1 LAGGFR
7 FRSLSPPRR
16 KGWVCVLG
24 SPNVFVVLC
33 VDGSSLP
40 LGCLFCKSPAFWF
53 WFFFSFFVFMFLCFL
68 FDRMRVV
75 LDLCDVVGSLGCK
88 GLFVLLSRKG
98 LVVD

>member
-1 LAGGFR
+1 MFLLF
-7 FRSLSPPRR
+7 
-16 KGWVCVLG
+16 CVLT
-24 SPNVFVVLC
+24 VLRCRWAVYFV
-33 VDGSSLP
+33 SLRRF
-40 LGCLFCKSPAFWF
+40 GFG
-53 WFFFSFFVFMFLCFL
+53 FFFSFFVFMFLCFL